1 MKKNNDFE
9 DKILDDLLAD
19 AMDDLYPDFQDLS
32 TEDEI
37 EPSKEFQDSM
47 EKMFREEKNRLRGKL
62 FRHRIP
68 RIAAVFAL
76 FLVLAFITINTTSA
90 WKEPLYNFFFRNS
103 EDKDKT
109 KVEIAEAEEVDMDKY
124 LPEYVPEGFE
134 LVEKNYIEEANQ
146 YSIHYE
152 NNSLY
157 FVIMIVKNEEDLY
170 ADLSSFTKTIY
181 NNRTY
186 FKNNKDTVIW
196 YNNNYYFSVLSNL
209 DENEILKIADS
220 IQ

>member
-90 WKEPLYNFFFRNS
+90 WKEPLYNFFFRPAND
-103 EDKDKT
+103 ENKT
-109 KVEIAEAEEVDMDKY
+109 KVEIATDEEMDMDKY
-124 LPEYVPEGFE
+124 LPDYVPEGFE
-134 LVEKNYIEEANQ
+134 LVDNNYNHETNQ
-146 YSIHYE
+146 RTYRYE
-152 NNSLY
+152 SDDAY
-157 FVIMIVKNEEDLY
+157 FSIMITLNEEDLY
-170 ADLSSFTKTIY
+170 VDLSSF
-181 NNRTY
+181 NNFSYKNTTY
-186 FKNNKDTVIW
+186 YTNDNNTLIW
-196 YNNNYYFSVLSNL
+196 NYDGYYFLINSTLNQS
-209 DENEILKIADS
+209 ENLKIADS
-220 IQ
+220 IH

>member
-90 WKEPLYNFFFRNS
+90 WKEPLYNFFFRPAND
-103 EDKDKT
+103 ENKT
-109 KVEIAEAEEVDMDKY
+109 KVEIATDEEMDVDKY
-124 LPEYVPEGFE
+124 LPDYVPEGFE
-134 LVEKNYIEEANQ
+134 LVDNNYNHETNQ
-146 YSIHYE
+146 YTYRYESDDAYFSIIIT
-152 NNSLY
+152 L
-157 FVIMIVKNEEDLY
+157 NEEDLY
-170 ADLSSFTKTIY
+170 VDLSSF
-181 NNRTY
+181 NNFSYKNTTY
-186 FKNNKDTVIW
+186 YTNDNNTLIW
-196 YNNNYYFSVLSNL
+196 NYDGYYFLINSTLNQS
-209 DENEILKIADS
+209 ENLKIADS
-220 IQ
+220 IH

>member
-90 WKEPLYNFFFRNS
+90 WKEPLYNFFFRPAND
-103 EDKDKT
+103 ENKT
-109 KVEIAEAEEVDMDKY
+109 KVEIATDEEIDMDKY
-124 LPEYVPEGFE
+124 LPDYVPEGFE
-134 LVEKNYIEEANQ
+134 LVKKHHTKTTGHYNYRFEKDN
-146 YSIHYE
+146 
-152 NNSLY
+152 LY
-157 FVIMIVKNEEDLY
+157 FLITVIPNQEDLY
-170 ADLSSFTKTIY
+170 IDLSSLTKSKYNGDIYYTNNKNKIIWNY
-181 NNRTY
+181 NNFY
-186 FKNNKDTVIW
+186 FTIV
-196 YNNNYYFSVLSNL
+196 SNL
-209 DENEILKIADS
+209 SQNEIFKIADS
-220 IQ
+220 IK

>member
-47 EKMFREEKNRLRGKL
+47 EKMFREEKNRLRSKL

-90 WKEPLYNFFFRNS
+90 WKEPLYNFFFRPAND
-103 EDKDKT
+103 ENKT
-109 KVEIAEAEEVDMDKY
+109 KVEIAIDEEIDMDKY
-124 LPEYVPEGFE
+124 LPDYVPEGFE
-134 LVEKNYIEEANQ
+134 LVEN
-146 YSIHYE
+146 HYTTE
-152 NNSLY
+152 TDHYDYRYQNNDLY
-157 FVIMIVKNEEDLY
+157 FFITIIPNQEDLY
-170 ADLSSFTKTIY
+170 IDLASLNKIKY
-181 NNRTY
+181 NNTTY
-186 FKNNKDTVIW
+186 YTNDKDTLIW
-196 YNNNYYFSVLSNL
+196 NYDTYYFSILFNI
-209 DENEILKIADS
+209 EQTEILKVADS
-220 IQ
+220 IK

>member
-47 EKMFREEKNRLRGKL
+47 EKMFREEKNRLRGKR

-90 WKEPLYNFFFRNS
+90 WKEPLYNFFFRPAND
-103 EDKDKT
+103 ENKT
-109 KVEIAEAEEVDMDKY
+109 KVEIATDEEIDMDKY
-124 LPEYVPEGFE
+124 LPDYVPEGFE
-134 LVEKNYIEEANQ
+134 LVDNNYNKELDQ
-146 YSIHYE
+146 YTYQYQGNNFYFSIAI
-152 NNSLY
+152 SSSQ
-157 FVIMIVKNEEDLY
+157 EDLY
-170 ADLSSFTKTIY
+170 TNLSSFDEIKYNHTTFYCNNIDTIIWHY
-181 NNRTY
+181 DNHY
-186 FKNNKDTVIW
+186 FLM
-196 YNNNYYFSVLSNL
+196 LSDLNQT
-209 DENEILKIADS
+209 EMLKIADS
-220 IQ
+220 IK

>member
-19 AMDDLYPDFQDLS
+19 ALDDLYPDFQDLS

-103 EDKDKT
+103 EDGET
-109 KVEIAEAEEVDMDKY
+109 SKVDI
-124 LPEYVPEGFE
+124 
-134 LVEKNYIEEANQ
+134 
-146 YSIHYE
+146 
-152 NNSLY
+152 
-157 FVIMIVKNEEDLY
+157 NEEDNITNQHLPAYIPNGFKLVKNYYTETTNHYNYRFEKKDLY
-170 ADLSSFTKTIY
+170 FLITVIPNKEDLYIDLSSLEKTIY
-181 NNRTY
+181 NSRTY
-186 FKNNKDTVIW
+186 YTNYKNKILWN
-196 YNNNYYFSVLSNL
+196 YNNYYFTIVSNVSQR
-209 DENEILKIADS
+209 EMLKIADS

>member
-76 FLVLAFITINTTSA
+76 FLVLAIITINTTSA

-103 EDKDKT
+103 EDGETSKVNINEQKD
-109 KVEIAEAEEVDMDKY
+109 DFNRY
-124 LPEYVPEGFE
+124 LPDYVPEGFE
-134 LVEKNYIEEANQ
+134 LVDNNYNHETNQ
-146 YSIHYE
+146 YTYRYESDDAYFSIIIT
-152 NNSLY
+152 L
-157 FVIMIVKNEEDLY
+157 NEEDLY
-170 ADLSSFTKTIY
+170 VDLSSF
-181 NNRTY
+181 NNFSYKNTTY
-186 FKNNKDTVIW
+186 YTNDNNTLIW
-196 YNNNYYFSVLSNL
+196 NYDGYYFLINSTLNQS
-209 DENEILKIADS
+209 ENLKIADS
-220 IQ
+220 IH

>member
-37 EPSKEFQDSM
+37 EPPKEFQDSM
-47 EKMFREEKNRLRGKL
+47 EKMFREEKNRLRSKL

-90 WKEPLYNFFFRNS
+90 WKEPLYNFFFRPAND
-103 EDKDKT
+103 ENKT
-109 KVEIAEAEEVDMDKY
+109 KVEIAIDEEIDMDKY
-124 LPEYVPEGFE
+124 LPDYVPEGFE
-134 LVEKNYIEEANQ
+134 LAGNSYTKTTDHYNYRFEKNNSYFIITVVSNQ
-146 YSIHYE
+146 
-152 NNSLY
+152 
-157 FVIMIVKNEEDLY
+157 EDLY
-170 ADLSSFTKTIY
+170 VNLSSLDKIIY
-181 NNRTY
+181 NQNTY
-186 FKNNKDTVIW
+186 YTNNTDTLVW
-196 YNNNYYFSVLSNL
+196 NYDTYYFSILYNI
-209 DENEILKIADS
+209 EQTEILKVANS
-220 IQ
+220 IK

>member
-47 EKMFREEKNRLRGKL
+47 EKIFREEKNRLRGKL

-90 WKEPLYNFFFRNS
+90 WKEPLYNFFFRPAND
-103 EDKDKT
+103 ENKT
-109 KVEIAEAEEVDMDKY
+109 KVEIATDEEMDMDKY
-124 LPEYVPEGFE
+124 LPDYVPEGFE
-134 LVEKNYIEEANQ
+134 LVEKNYIEEADQ

-157 FVIMIVKNEEDLY
+157 FVIIIVKNEEDLY
-170 ADLSSFTKTIY
+170 TDLSSFTKTIY

-186 FKNNKDTVIW
+186 FKNNDDTIIW
-196 YNNNYYFSVLSNL
+196 HYNKHYFFMLSNF
-209 DENEILKIADS
+209 DETEMLKIADS

>member
-109 KVEIAEAEEVDMDKY
+109 KVEIAEAEEVDMDQY

-134 LVEKNYIEEANQ
+134 LVENIYIEEIHQ
-146 YSIHYE
+146 YSFRYE
-152 NNSLY
+152 TKTRY
-157 FVIMIVKNEEDLY
+157 FSIIIILNEEDLY
-170 ADLSSFTKTIY
+170 VDLLSFDNISY

-186 FKNNKDTVIW
+186 YTNNKNTIIW
-196 YNNNYYFSVLSNL
+196 NYDEHYFLLNSTL
-209 DENEILKIADS
+209 DESEMLKIADS

>member
-103 EDKDKT
+103 EDMDKT
-109 KVEIAEAEEVDMDKY
+109 KVEIAEDEEVDMDQY

-134 LVEKNYIEEANQ
+134 LVEKNYIEETTQ

-152 NNSLY
+152 KNNLY
-157 FVIMIVKNEEDLY
+157 IVILIVTNKEDLY
-170 ADLSSFTKTIY
+170 VDLSSFTKIERNGIIY
-181 NNRTY
+181 Y
-186 FKNNKDTVIW
+186 KNNKDIIIW
-196 YNNNYYFSVLSNL
+196 NYKNYYFFLTSNL
-209 DENEILKIADS
+209 NQSEMLKIADS

>member
-103 EDKDKT
+103 EDGETSKVNINEQKD
-109 KVEIAEAEEVDMDKY
+109 DFNRY
-124 LPEYVPEGFE
+124 LPDYVPEGFE
-134 LVEKNYIEEANQ
+134 LVDNNYNHETNQ
-146 YSIHYE
+146 YTYRYESDDAYFSIIIT
-152 NNSLY
+152 L
-157 FVIMIVKNEEDLY
+157 NEEDLY
-170 ADLSSFTKTIY
+170 VDLSSF
-181 NNRTY
+181 NNFSYKNTTY
-186 FKNNKDTVIW
+186 YTNDNNTLIW
-196 YNNNYYFSVLSNL
+196 NYDGYYFLINSTLNQS
-209 DENEILKIADS
+209 ENLKIADS
-220 IQ
+220 IH

>member
-47 EKMFREEKNRLRGKL
+47 EKMFREEKNRLRGKR

-90 WKEPLYNFFFRNS
+90 WKEPLYNFFFRPAND
-103 EDKDKT
+103 ENKT
-109 KVEIAEAEEVDMDKY
+109 KVEIATDEEMDVDKY
-124 LPEYVPEGFE
+124 LPDYVPEGFE
-134 LVEKNYIEEANQ
+134 LVDNNYNKELDQ
-146 YSIHYE
+146 YTYQYE
-152 NNSLY
+152 GNNLY
-157 FVIMIVKNEEDLY
+157 FSIVISSNQEDLY
-170 ADLSSFTKTIY
+170 TNLSSFDEIEYNHTTFYCNNIDTI
-181 NNRTY
+181 
-186 FKNNKDTVIW
+186 IW
-196 YNNNYYFSVLSNL
+196 HYDNYYFLMLSDLNQT
-209 DENEILKIADS
+209 EMLKIADS
-220 IQ
+220 IK

>member
-103 EDKDKT
+103 EDGDKT
-109 KVEIAEAEEVDMDKY
+109 KVEIAEDEEVDMDKY

>member
-47 EKMFREEKNRLRGKL
+47 EKMFREEKNRLRGKR

-103 EDKDKT
+103 EDMDKT
-109 KVEIAEAEEVDMDKY
+109 KVEIAEDEEVDMDKY
-124 LPEYVPEGFE
+124 LPDYVPEGFE
-134 LVEKNYIEEANQ
+134 LVENNYDTNTAQ
-146 YSIHYE
+146 YCIHYQK
-152 NNSLY
+152 NNSY
-157 FVIMIVKNEEDLY
+157 FIITIVNNEEDLY
-170 ADLSSFTKTIY
+170 MNLSSFNKF
-181 NNRTY
+181 TY
-186 FKNNKDTVIW
+186 RHTT
-196 YNNNYYFSVLSNL
+196 YYTNNNNILIWNYKNHYFSINSNL
-209 DENEILKIADS
+209 EQSENLKIADS
-220 IQ
+220 IK

>member
-9 DKILDDLLAD
+9 DKILDNLLAD

-90 WKEPLYNFFFRNS
+90 WKEPLYNFFFRPAND
-103 EDKDKT
+103 ENKT
-109 KVEIAEAEEVDMDKY
+109 KVGIATDEEMDMDKY
-124 LPEYVPEGFE
+124 LPDYVPEGFE
-134 LVEKNYIEEANQ
+134 LVDNNYNHETNQ
-146 YSIHYE
+146 RTYRYE
-152 NNSLY
+152 SDDAY
-157 FVIMIVKNEEDLY
+157 FSIMITLNEEDLY
-170 ADLSSFTKTIY
+170 VDLSSF
-181 NNRTY
+181 NNFSYKNTTY
-186 FKNNKDTVIW
+186 YTNDNNTLIW
-196 YNNNYYFSVLSNL
+196 NYDGYYFLINSTLNQS
-209 DENEILKIADS
+209 ENLKIADS
-220 IQ
+220 IH

>member
-103 EDKDKT
+103 EDGETSKVNINEQKD
-109 KVEIAEAEEVDMDKY
+109 DFNRY
-124 LPEYVPEGFE
+124 LPDYVPEGFE
-134 LVEKNYIEEANQ
+134 LVDNNYNHETNQ
-146 YSIHYE
+146 YTYRYE
-152 NNSLY
+152 S
-157 FVIMIVKNEEDLY
+157 DD
-170 ADLSSFTKTIY
+170 A
-181 NNRTY
+181 
-186 FKNNKDTVIW
+186 
-196 YNNNYYFSVLSNL
+196 YFSIIITLN
-209 DENEILKIADS
+209 
-220 IQ
+220 

>member
-103 EDKDKT
+103 EDGET
-109 KVEIAEAEEVDMDKY
+109 SKVNI
-124 LPEYVPEGFE
+124 
-134 LVEKNYIEEANQ
+134 
-146 YSIHYE
+146 
-152 NNSLY
+152 
-157 FVIMIVKNEEDLY
+157 NEEDNITNQHLPAYIPNGFKLVKNHYTETTNHYNYRFEKKDLY
-170 ADLSSFTKTIY
+170 FLITVIPNKEDLYIDLSSLEKTIY
-181 NNRTY
+181 NSRTY
-186 FKNNKDTVIW
+186 YTNNKNKILW
-196 YNNNYYFSVLSNL
+196 NYNNYYFTIVSNVSQR
-209 DENEILKIADS
+209 EMLKIADS

>member
-47 EKMFREEKNRLRGKL
+47 EKMFREEKNRLRGKR

-103 EDKDKT
+103 EDGET
-109 KVEIAEAEEVDMDKY
+109 SKVDI
-124 LPEYVPEGFE
+124 
-134 LVEKNYIEEANQ
+134 
-146 YSIHYE
+146 
-152 NNSLY
+152 
-157 FVIMIVKNEEDLY
+157 NEEDNITNQHLPAYIPNGFKLVKNYYTETTNHYNYRFEKKDLY
-170 ADLSSFTKTIY
+170 FLITVIPNKEDLYIDLSSLEKTIY
-181 NNRTY
+181 NSRTY
-186 FKNNKDTVIW
+186 YTNYKNKILWN
-196 YNNNYYFSVLSNL
+196 YNNYYFTIVSNVSQR
-209 DENEILKIADS
+209 EMLKIADS

>member
-47 EKMFREEKNRLRGKL
+47 EKMFREEKNRLRGKR

-103 EDKDKT
+103 EDGDKT
-109 KVEIAEAEEVDMDKY
+109 KVEIAEDEEVDMDQY

-134 LVEKNYIEEANQ
+134 LMEKNYIEEANQ

>member
-103 EDKDKT
+103 EDGET
-109 KVEIAEAEEVDMDKY
+109 SKVDI
-124 LPEYVPEGFE
+124 
-134 LVEKNYIEEANQ
+134 
-146 YSIHYE
+146 
-152 NNSLY
+152 
-157 FVIMIVKNEEDLY
+157 NEEDNITNQHLPAYIPNGFKLVKNYYTETTNHYNYRFEKKDLY
-170 ADLSSFTKTIY
+170 FLITVIPNKEDLYIDLSSLEKTIY
-181 NNRTY
+181 NSRTY
-186 FKNNKDTVIW
+186 YTNYKNKILWN
-196 YNNNYYFSVLSNL
+196 YNNYYFTIVSNVSQR
-209 DENEILKIADS
+209 EMLKIADS

>member
-47 EKMFREEKNRLRGKL
+47 EKMFREEKNRLRGKR

-90 WKEPLYNFFFRNS
+90 WKEPLYNFFFRPAND
-103 EDKDKT
+103 ENKT
-109 KVEIAEAEEVDMDKY
+109 KVEIATDEEMDMDKY
-124 LPEYVPEGFE
+124 LPDYVPEGFE
-134 LVEKNYIEEANQ
+134 LVDNNYNHETNQ
-146 YSIHYE
+146 RTYRYE
-152 NNSLY
+152 GDDAY
-157 FVIMIVKNEEDLY
+157 FSIMITLNEEDLY
-170 ADLSSFTKTIY
+170 VDLSSF
-181 NNRTY
+181 NNFSYKNTTY
-186 FKNNKDTVIW
+186 YTNDNNTLIW
-196 YNNNYYFSVLSNL
+196 NYDGYYFLINSTLNQS
-209 DENEILKIADS
+209 ENLKIADS
-220 IQ
+220 IH

>member
-103 EDKDKT
+103 EDMDKT
-109 KVEIAEAEEVDMDKY
+109 KVEIAEDEEVDMDKY

-134 LVEKNYIEEANQ
+134 LI
-146 YSIHYE
+146 E
-152 NNSLY
+152 NNYNAEIDQYTYRYESGNSYFSLM
-157 FVIMIVKNEEDLY
+157 VSSNQEDLY
-170 ADLSSFTKTIY
+170 TNLSSFTEIEYNHKIFYGNNMDTILW
-181 NNRTY
+181 N
-186 FKNNKDTVIW
+186 
-196 YNNNYYFSVLSNL
+196 NNNYYFLILSNL
-209 DENEILKIADS
+209 NQSVILKIADS
-220 IQ
+220 IK

>member
-9 DKILDDLLAD
+9 DKILDNLLAD

-90 WKEPLYNFFFRNS
+90 WKEPLYNFFFRPAND
-103 EDKDKT
+103 ENKT
-109 KVEIAEAEEVDMDKY
+109 KVEIATDEEMDMDKY
-124 LPEYVPEGFE
+124 LPDYVPEGFE
-134 LVEKNYIEEANQ
+134 LVDNNYNHETNQ
-146 YSIHYE
+146 RTYRYE
-152 NNSLY
+152 SDDAY
-157 FVIMIVKNEEDLY
+157 FSIMITLNEEDLY
-170 ADLSSFTKTIY
+170 VDLSSF
-181 NNRTY
+181 NNFSYKNTTY
-186 FKNNKDTVIW
+186 YTNDNNTLIW
-196 YNNNYYFSVLSNL
+196 NYDGYYFLINSTLNQS
-209 DENEILKIADS
+209 ENLKIADS
-220 IQ
+220 IH

>member
-90 WKEPLYNFFFRNS
+90 WKEPLYNFFFRPAND
-103 EDKDKT
+103 ENKT
-109 KVEIAEAEEVDMDKY
+109 KVEIATDEEMDMDKY
-124 LPEYVPEGFE
+124 LPDYVPEGFE
-134 LVEKNYIEEANQ
+134 LI
-146 YSIHYE
+146 E
-152 NNSLY
+152 NNYNAEIDQYTYRYESGNSYFSLM
-157 FVIMIVKNEEDLY
+157 VSSNQEDLY
-170 ADLSSFTKTIY
+170 TNLSSFTEIEYNHKIFYGNNMDTILW
-181 NNRTY
+181 N
-186 FKNNKDTVIW
+186 
-196 YNNNYYFSVLSNL
+196 NNNYYFLILSNL
-209 DENEILKIADS
+209 NQNVILKIADS
-220 IQ
+220 IK

>member
-47 EKMFREEKNRLRGKL
+47 EKMFREEKNRLRGKR

-90 WKEPLYNFFFRNS
+90 WKEPLYNFFFRPAND
-103 EDKDKT
+103 ENKT
-109 KVEIAEAEEVDMDKY
+109 KVEIATDEEMDMDKY
-124 LPEYVPEGFE
+124 LPDYVPEGFE
-134 LVEKNYIEEANQ
+134 LEGNSYTKITDHYNYRFEKNNSYFIITVVSNQ
-146 YSIHYE
+146 
-152 NNSLY
+152 
-157 FVIMIVKNEEDLY
+157 EDLY
-170 ADLSSFTKTIY
+170 VNLSSLHKIIY
-181 NNRTY
+181 NQNTY
-186 FKNNKDTVIW
+186 YTNNADTLVW
-196 YNNNYYFSVLSNL
+196 NFDNHYLFMLSNL
-209 DENEILKIADS
+209 NQKEMLKIADS
-220 IQ
+220 IK

>member
-90 WKEPLYNFFFRNS
+90 WKEPLYNFFFRPAND
-103 EDKDKT
+103 ENKT
-109 KVEIAEAEEVDMDKY
+109 KVEIATDEEIDMDKY
-124 LPEYVPEGFE
+124 L
-134 LVEKNYIEEANQ
+134 
-146 YSIHYE
+146 
-152 NNSLY
+152 
-157 FVIMIVKNEEDLY
+157 
-170 ADLSSFTKTIY
+170 
-181 NNRTY
+181 
-186 FKNNKDTVIW
+186 
-196 YNNNYYFSVLSNL
+196 
-209 DENEILKIADS
+209 
-220 IQ
+220 

>member
-103 EDKDKT
+103 EDMDKT
-109 KVEIAEAEEVDMDKY
+109 KVEIAEDEEVDMDKY

-134 LVEKNYIEEANQ
+134 LVEKKYIEEINQ
-146 YSIHYE
+146 YNYRYE
-152 NNSLY
+152 SNTLY
-157 FVIMIVKNEEDLY
+157 FSIMIILNDKDLY
-170 ADLSSFTKTIY
+170 ANLSSFTKTNY
-181 NNRTY
+181 NHRTY
-186 FKNNKDTVIW
+186 YTNENTIIW
-196 YNNNYYFSVLSNL
+196 HYDGFYFSILSNL
-209 DENEILKIADS
+209 GENEMLKIADS
-220 IQ
+220 IK

>member
-103 EDKDKT
+103 EDGET
-109 KVEIAEAEEVDMDKY
+109 SKVNINEQENELNKY
-124 LPEYVPEGFE
+124 LPEYTPNGFQ
-134 LVEKNYIEEANQ
+134 LVENSYIKEINQ
-146 YSIHYE
+146 YSYRYE
-152 NNSLY
+152 GNNSY
-157 FVIMIVKNEEDLY
+157 FSIIITSNQEDLY
-170 ADLSSFTKTIY
+170 VDLSSFDSIIY
-181 NNRTY
+181 ENCTY
-186 FKNNKDTVIW
+186 YTNNKNTLIW
-196 YNNNYYFSVLSNL
+196 NYDGHYFLLNSTL
-209 DENEILKIADS
+209 DESEMLKIADS